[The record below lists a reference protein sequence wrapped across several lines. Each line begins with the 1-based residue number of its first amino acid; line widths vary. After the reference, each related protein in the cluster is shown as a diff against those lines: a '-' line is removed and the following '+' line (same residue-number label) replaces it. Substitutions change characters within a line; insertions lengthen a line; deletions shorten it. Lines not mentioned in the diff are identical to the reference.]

1 MKKKLIFA
9 IAIVIAVVTFIFVYR
24 YYNNEDKTTS
34 LTVSE
39 KRWVQDNKS
48 KSVDIEVIN
57 DYPIYGMQGDGVF
70 YDFINDLKK
79 NVGLSINEIPYLKT
93 STSTTDSI
101 RFRILNND

>member
-9 IAIVIAVVTFIFVYR
+9 IAIIIAAVTFIFVYR

-48 KSVDIEVIN
+48 K
-57 DYPIYGMQGDGVF
+57 
-70 YDFINDLKK
+70 
-79 NVGLSINEIPYLKT
+79 
-93 STSTTDSI
+93 
-101 RFRILNND
+101 

>member
-57 DYPIYGMQGDGVF
+57 DYPIYGMQGDGGF
-70 YDFINDLKK
+70 
-79 NVGLSINEIPYLKT
+79 
-93 STSTTDSI
+93 
-101 RFRILNND
+101 